1 MLHKNVA
8 LQVSEQNRL
17 VQMQLGVLQ
26 PIDIDN
32 EVKMRTTDATGTGK
46 KYRKIRLIFL
56 IYAFVWRCASN
67 ASQLIQFERSNLNKC
82 NLDFESVQ
90 VRDTLVALALLK
102 GKQIKIYKKIYN
114 KLTKKKLIEILYL
127 KINMEIK

>member
-56 IYAFVWRCASN
+56 ICAFVWRCASN

-114 KLTKKKLIEILYL
+114 KLTKKNLLKYL
-127 KINMEIK
+127 KINMKIK